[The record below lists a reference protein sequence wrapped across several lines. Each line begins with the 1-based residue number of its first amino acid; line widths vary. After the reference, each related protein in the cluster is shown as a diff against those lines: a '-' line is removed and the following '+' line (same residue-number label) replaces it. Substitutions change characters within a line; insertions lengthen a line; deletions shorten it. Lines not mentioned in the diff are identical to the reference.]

1 MLNKSSNHDAHQ
13 GIDFGVLFADHIG
26 AMLAYWDKN
35 EVCRFANKAYR
46 EWFGKSHEQMV
57 GKITMQ
63 ELLGSLYEKNQP
75 LIAEVL
81 KGNAQHFERE
91 LTKPSGEARNVQA
104 NYYPD
109 IQNGEV
115 MGFFVHVADISAT
128 KKLENEIKAS
138 EMKFRGLL
146 ESAPD
151 AIVLVDKTGAINM
164 INSMSEKLFGY
175 TRNELLGKPIEL
187 LIPER
192 FRKAHP
198 SQRSG
203 FFTNPHARPMGEGL
217 ELFGLKKNGTEFPV
231 EISISPIEL
240 PEGMFVS
247 AAIRDIS
254 WRKKAEE
261 ELRASEMKFR
271 GLLESAP
278 DAMVMVDKNG
288 VINMVNSM
296 TEELFGYKR
305 DTLLGCPIET
315 LIPERFRKAHPG
327 KRSRFFANPHA
338 RPMGEGL
345 ELFGLKKNGTEFP
358 VEISI
363 SPIELPEGMFVSAAI
378 RDISWRKSVEEEVN
392 ASNERNKIFVDQ
404 SPNAIAMFDTE
415 LRYMAA
421 SRKWIDDYSLSGR
434 DILGH
439 SHYEVFPEIG
449 DEWKTIHR
457 ECLAGAINT
466 CEEACFKRA
475 DGTEQW
481 ITWDIRPWYI
491 SEGKIGGLLMYTTD
505 ITQSKIRDI
514 GKKRVE
520 YILEKTN
527 QIAKVSTWEFDIDR
541 GITIWDDIAND
552 IFDLPQG
559 TRPDKDAII
568 NCYEQESRN
577 KLLAATEELAT
588 TGKPYDLDLQVI
600 SAKGN
605 QKWLRIIGEAE
616 FADGRCVKRYGMI
629 EDITDRKLAEEALHK
644 ANEELNAIV
653 NTGPIAIIGTDKNG
667 TITHFNRGAELMLQY
682 SAKEMVGL
690 QTPQLIHVE
699 AEVLKRST
707 ELTELFGREISGFDT
722 FVELAKQGNHES
734 REWTYVRKDG
744 TKFPVQLIVTAL
756 RNQTEEISGFLGIA
770 TNITERIEDQKRLL
784 EAKNNLEILAE
795 RLTKQNS
802 QLTNFT
808 HIISH
813 NLRSPVGNLT
823 SLLHLYEIS
832 EEKEEKELIFSKFE
846 IVIEHLSSTLNT
858 LINTLKIKTED
869 ANILESVRFDEVL
882 KKTMEIITVQIEES
896 EIAIKSDFS
905 AVAEIQYNRS
915 YIESIFLNLL
925 TNAVKYRSAKR
936 KPQVSIVSTN
946 ENGRVILK
954 FSDNGLGIDMDK
966 FGDKL
971 FGLNKTFHG
980 NDEAKGVG
988 LFLTKTQIEALG
1000 GSITA
1005 ESEPGKGTTFI
1016 ITFS

>member
-1 MLNKSSNHDAHQ
+1 MLNKSSNRDAHQ

-81 KGNAQHFERE
+81 KGNPQHFERE

-115 MGFFVHVADISAT
+115 MGFFVHVADISVT

-203 FFTNPHARPMGEGL
+203 FFTNPHARAMGEGL

-358 VEISI
+358 VE
-363 SPIELPEGMFVSAAI
+363 
-378 RDISWRKSVEEEVN
+378 
-392 ASNERNKIFVDQ
+392 
-404 SPNAIAMFDTE
+404 
-415 LRYMAA
+415 
-421 SRKWIDDYSLSGR
+421 
-434 DILGH
+434 
-439 SHYEVFPEIG
+439 
-449 DEWKTIHR
+449 
-457 ECLAGAINT
+457 
-466 CEEACFKRA
+466 
-475 DGTEQW
+475 
-481 ITWDIRPWYI
+481 
-491 SEGKIGGLLMYTTD
+491 
-505 ITQSKIRDI
+505 
-514 GKKRVE
+514 
-520 YILEKTN
+520 
-527 QIAKVSTWEFDIDR
+527 
-541 GITIWDDIAND
+541 
-552 IFDLPQG
+552 
-559 TRPDKDAII
+559 
-568 NCYEQESRN
+568 
-577 KLLAATEELAT
+577 
-588 TGKPYDLDLQVI
+588 
-600 SAKGN
+600 
-605 QKWLRIIGEAE
+605 
-616 FADGRCVKRYGMI
+616 
-629 EDITDRKLAEEALHK
+629 
-644 ANEELNAIV
+644 
-653 NTGPIAIIGTDKNG
+653 
-667 TITHFNRGAELMLQY
+667 
-682 SAKEMVGL
+682 
-690 QTPQLIHVE
+690 
-699 AEVLKRST
+699 
-707 ELTELFGREISGFDT
+707 
-722 FVELAKQGNHES
+722 
-734 REWTYVRKDG
+734 
-744 TKFPVQLIVTAL
+744 
-756 RNQTEEISGFLGIA
+756 
-770 TNITERIEDQKRLL
+770 
-784 EAKNNLEILAE
+784 
-795 RLTKQNS
+795 
-802 QLTNFT
+802 
-808 HIISH
+808 
-813 NLRSPVGNLT
+813 
-823 SLLHLYEIS
+823 
-832 EEKEEKELIFSKFE
+832 
-846 IVIEHLSSTLNT
+846 
-858 LINTLKIKTED
+858 
-869 ANILESVRFDEVL
+869 
-882 KKTMEIITVQIEES
+882 
-896 EIAIKSDFS
+896 
-905 AVAEIQYNRS
+905 
-915 YIESIFLNLL
+915 
-925 TNAVKYRSAKR
+925 
-936 KPQVSIVSTN
+936 
-946 ENGRVILK
+946 
-954 FSDNGLGIDMDK
+954 
-966 FGDKL
+966 
-971 FGLNKTFHG
+971 
-980 NDEAKGVG
+980 
-988 LFLTKTQIEALG
+988 
-1000 GSITA
+1000 
-1005 ESEPGKGTTFI
+1005 
-1016 ITFS
+1016 

>member
-1 MLNKSSNHDAHQ
+1 MLNKSSNHNAQ
-13 GIDFGVLFADHIG
+13 RGIDFGVQFADHIG

-46 EWFGKSHEQMV
+46 EWFGKSREQMV
-57 GKITMQ
+57 DKITMQ
-63 ELLGSLYEKNQP
+63 ELLGPLYGKNQP
-75 LIAEVL
+75 FIAEVL
-81 KGNAQHFERE
+81 KGNPQHFERE
-91 LTKPSGEARNVQA
+91 ITKPSGETRNVQA

-115 MGFFVHVADISAT
+115 MGFFVHVADISST
-128 KKLENEIKAS
+128 KKLEKEIKAS

-151 AIVLVDKTGAINM
+151 AIVLVDKTGTINM
-164 INSMSEKLFGY
+164 INSMSEKVFGY
-175 TRNELLGKPIEL
+175 TRDELVGKPIEI

-198 SQRSG
+198 GQRSG
-203 FFTNPHARPMGEGL
+203 FFANPHARPMGEGL
-217 ELFGLKKNGTEFPV
+217 ELFGLKKNGSEFPV

-254 WRKKAEE
+254 WRK
-261 ELRASEMKFR
+261 R
-271 GLLESAP
+271 
-278 DAMVMVDKNG
+278 
-288 VINMVNSM
+288 
-296 TEELFGYKR
+296 
-305 DTLLGCPIET
+305 
-315 LIPERFRKAHPG
+315 
-327 KRSRFFANPHA
+327 
-338 RPMGEGL
+338 
-345 ELFGLKKNGTEFP
+345 
-358 VEISI
+358 
-363 SPIELPEGMFVSAAI
+363 
-378 RDISWRKSVEEEVN
+378 VEEEVN

-421 SRKWIDDYSLSGR
+421 SRKWIDDYGLSGR

-439 SHYEVFPEIG
+439 SHYEIFPEIG
-449 DEWKTIHR
+449 DDWKKIHQ
-457 ECLAGAINT
+457 ECLAGATNT
-466 CEEACFKRA
+466 CEEAYFKRA

-481 ITWDIRPWYI
+481 ITWDVRPWYI
-491 SEGKIGGLLMYTTD
+491 SEGKIGGLLIYTAD
-505 ITQSKIRDI
+505 ITQSKLRDTE
-514 GKKRVE
+514 KRRVE

-527 QIAKVSTWEFDIDR
+527 KIAKVSTWEIDMER
-541 GITIWDDIAND
+541 GVTIWDDIAND
-552 IFDLPQG
+552 IFDLPRG
-559 TRPDKDAII
+559 TRPDKATII
-568 NCYEQESRN
+568 NYYEPESRN
-577 KLLAATEELAT
+577 KLLAAIEVLAS
-588 TGKPYDLDLQVI
+588 TGKPYDLDLEVI

-616 FADGRCVKRYGMI
+616 FAEGRCVKRYGMI

-644 ANEELNAIV
+644 VNEELNAIF

-667 TITHFNRGAELMLQY
+667 IITHFNRGAELMLQY
-682 SAKEMVGL
+682 SAKEMIGL

-699 AEVLKRST
+699 AEVLERSS
-707 ELTELFGREISGFDT
+707 ELTELLGREISGFDA
-722 FVELAKQGNHES
+722 FVELAKQGDHES

-744 TKFPVQLIVTAL
+744 SKFPVQLIVTAL
-756 RNQTEEISGFLGIA
+756 RNQAEEVSGFIGIA
-770 TNITERIEDQKRLL
+770 TDITERFEDQKKLL

-858 LINTLKIKTED
+858 LIDTLKIRTED

-882 KKTMEIITVQIEES
+882 KKTMEIITAQIEES
-896 EIAIKSDFS
+896 EIAIESDFS
-905 AVAEIQYNRS
+905 AVAEIQYNLS
-915 YIESIFLNLL
+915 YMESIFLNLL
-925 TNAVKYRSAKR
+925 TNAIKYRSAKR
-936 KPQVSIVSTN
+936 KPEVSIVSTN
-946 ENGRVILK
+946 ENGKVILK

-1016 ITFS
+1016 IKFS